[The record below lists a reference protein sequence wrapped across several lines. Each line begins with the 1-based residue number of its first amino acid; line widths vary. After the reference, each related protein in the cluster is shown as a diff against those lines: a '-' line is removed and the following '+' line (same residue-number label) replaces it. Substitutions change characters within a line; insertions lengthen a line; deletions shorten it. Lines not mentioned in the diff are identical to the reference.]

1 MKTLKE
7 LVESQEY
14 TEMSDIEIIRT
25 FFTANNMEVEGLD
38 LIYEL
43 TKSKV
48 EKLKKEQYI
57 VREWCT
63 SLPSTY
69 LYETY
74 ELGVADR
81 LHMMELDYLTNG
93 GKLSDSY
100 LVWAKENVPSIIKPT
115 AYLRPLIE
123 WLENRDIRFKEN
135 GGK

>member
-14 TEMSDIEIIRT
+14 TGMSDIEIIRT
-25 FFTANNMEVEGLD
+25 FFITNNMEVEGLD

-48 EKLKKEQYI
+48 EKLKQEQYI

-74 ELGVADR
+74 ELEVADR

-100 LVWAKENVPSIIKPT
+100 LAWAKENVPNIIKPT
-115 AYLRPLIE
+115 AYLRPLLD
-123 WLENRDIRFKEN
+123 WLENRGIRFKKN
-135 GGK
+135 KGK